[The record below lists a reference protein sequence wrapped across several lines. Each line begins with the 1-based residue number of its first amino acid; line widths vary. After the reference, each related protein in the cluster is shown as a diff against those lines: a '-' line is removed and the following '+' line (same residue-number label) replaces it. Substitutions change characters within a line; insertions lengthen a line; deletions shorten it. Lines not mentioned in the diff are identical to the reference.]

1 MLIVCRIPD
10 FSGRAR
16 KIAAKIGNRHGDTC
30 FRGMQI
36 ASILY
41 IQIEHTCIFDIFIV
55 VLLFVSINKFI
66 CGPCI
71 YIHRYDQSSKKY

>member
-1 MLIVCRIPD
+1 MMWVCWLLRKKLAIVCRIPD

-16 KIAAKIGNRHGDTC
+16 KIAVKIGNRHGDTC

-41 IQIEHTCIFDIFIV
+41 IQVAHKCIFDIFIV
-55 VLLFVSINKFI
+55 VVFF
-66 CGPCI
+66 CI
-71 YIHRYDQSSKKY
+71 Q